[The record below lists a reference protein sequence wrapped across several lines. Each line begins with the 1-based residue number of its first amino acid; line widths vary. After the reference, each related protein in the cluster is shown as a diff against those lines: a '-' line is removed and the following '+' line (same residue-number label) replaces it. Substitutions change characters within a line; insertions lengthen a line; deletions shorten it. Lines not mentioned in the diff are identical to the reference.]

1 MTYERYQGPEDMEE
15 EFLFCQPL
23 QTTTTGEDIFMKVD
37 SLFKEEG
44 LLWRPCYSVCCDG
57 APAMLGARQG
67 FIVSVKQENPSVMV
81 VHCLLH
87 HENLTSLKLSH
98 ELQKVM
104 QEVTQV
110 IKIIKARALN
120 SRLFTQMCSDFGFEH
135 IYLFYHSEVRWLS
148 RGKVLQRLLEFWTE
162 TELFLTE
169 KSHPLAHKFPESK
182 WLMQVAYLADMFAEL
197 NSLNISMQGRDQTL
211 VGLSEK
217 LLAFKGKVKL
227 WMNKIK
233 SGKTASFPSFN
244 LLLED
249 ERFSLIQ
256 VQGIIEGHIS
266 KLIRECDHYIPEN
279 TLNYSWVRNPFNIEA
294 EDLPDEI
301 ANISKLQQE
310 LSEIQN
316 DATLHYNFKR
326 QKESLSSFWIKVHKE
341 KPNLRGEA
349 LKTLIPFATTFL
361 SEAGF
366 SALTV
371 IKGKIQKPFATRR

>member
-87 HENLTSLKLSH
+87 HENLASLKLSH

-110 IKIIKARALN
+110 AITRKG
-120 SRLFTQMCSDFGFEH
+120 T
-135 IYLFYHSEVRWLS
+135 
-148 RGKVLQRLLEFWTE
+148 QRLLEFWTE

-182 WLMQVAYLADMFAEL
+182 WLMQVAYLADMFAEI